1 MVSDKQLCLSM
12 VLVGTDRFLT
22 IIDLS
27 SRAMV
32 DPVISS
38 QNMIDPD
45 RFWQVLTDPHGF
57 WRVLVGPYELRW
69 ANIDPDKIAL
79 KNCRKPLKICAIRF
93 INFWNVRIG
102 FVWFLLVMM
111 ESWSFQWVLMKHSD
125 RSYRVLIAYD
135 WFKYYSV
142 QSN

>member
-93 INFWNVRIG
+93 INFWHVLIG
-102 FVWFLLVMM
+102 FVWFLAGLDGILILPMGAYETFRQVLSGLDCLWLVQIL
-111 ESWSFQWVLMKHSD
+111 FCA
-125 RSYRVLIAYD
+125 I
-135 WFKYYSV
+135 
-142 QSN
+142 